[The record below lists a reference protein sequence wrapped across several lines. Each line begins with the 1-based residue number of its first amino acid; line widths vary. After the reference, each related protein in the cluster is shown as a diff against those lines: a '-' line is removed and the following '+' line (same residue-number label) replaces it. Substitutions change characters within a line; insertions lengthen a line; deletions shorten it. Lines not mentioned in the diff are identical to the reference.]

1 MGRAKRGS
9 KVVEQ
14 AQKRA
19 AGMRSINAKL
29 DLGNGLTLAEYNQ
42 AIDAVQ
48 ASIDAYNEALSQ
60 VDNASNSVQAGEK
73 RLRDLSELMLIAVA
87 AKYGKDSSEYEMAG
101 GTRKSDRKKPK
112 SRQMKAA

>member
-19 AGMRSINAKL
+19 AGMRSIHAKL

-60 VDNASNSVQAGEK
+60 VDNASNGVQAGEK
-73 RLRDLSELMLIAVA
+73 KTARLVGANA
-87 AKYGKDSSEYEMAG
+87 DSRCG
-101 GTRKSDRKKPK
+101 QV
-112 SRQMKAA
+112 RQR